1 MTPEERDELIAQYK
15 IGYDEVR
22 ESLKGFP
29 ADSIAKRPIP
39 GKWSTREI
47 VHHLA
52 DSETAS
58 SIRLRKLLSEDH
70 PIIQGYDQDE
80 YAIRLR
86 YNEREDLVPA
96 LAALS
101 AARANCL
108 QLIERM
114 SEEDWQREGEHT
126 ESGRYTVE
134 DWLAIYAGHAHNHA
148 EQIRRLR
155 AALDN

>member
-1 MTPEERDELIAQYK
+1 
-15 IGYDEVR
+15 
-22 ESLKGFP
+22 
-29 ADSIAKRPIP
+29 
-39 GKWSTREI
+39 
-47 VHHLA
+47 
-52 DSETAS
+52 
-58 SIRLRKLLSEDH
+58 LRKLLSEDH